1 MKKMFFKRLLV
12 FALLVASVLCVAAP
26 ALADARHEA
35 FMKTAKA
42 FVVDHKL
49 PDGEDIMPEDVGEDF
64 NENQLALCDVDGD
77 GKPELLINF
86 QTGTMASMLLYACGF
101 DEKDGKVTVKYVG
114 SPATEFFDNGAAK
127 DPALHNQGLG
137 GDFWPYSMSKYN
149 PEKGEFDYMGCVDA
163 WSKEDFPTH
172 PFEEGKAYPEDVD
185 VVKDGFV
192 YYIDDEH
199 FKDAKGLETPVDTPV
214 YEAWVAHYIGD
225 AKPIEI
231 EWASADEKGLQA
243 IDKK

>member
-1 MKKMFFKRLLV
+1 MKKFVCLFVLA
-12 FALLVASVLCVAAP
+12 ALAALCAAP
-26 ALADARHEA
+26 ALAADARHDA
-35 FMKTAKA
+35 FMKAAKA

-49 PDGEDIMPEDVGEDF
+49 PDGDDIMPEDVTEDF

-86 QTGTMASMLLYACGF
+86 QTGTMASMLLYVCGF
-101 DEKDGKVTVKYVG
+101 DEKEGKLTVEYNGTPG
-114 SPATEFFDNGAAK
+114 SEFFDNSTAK
-127 DPALHNQGLG
+127 CPALHNQGLG
-137 GDFWPYSMSKYN
+137 GEFWPYNIYKYN
-149 PEKGEFDYMGCVDA
+149 SEKGEYDYMGCVDA

-172 PFEEGKAYPEDVD
+172 PFEEGKEYPQEVD
-185 VVKDGFV
+185 KTGDGFV

-214 YEAWVAHYIGD
+214 YEAWVAYYIGD

-231 EWASADEKGLQA
+231 EWVSADEKGLQA

>member
-1 MKKMFFKRLLV
+1 MMKKFVTLFV
-12 FALLVASVLCVAAP
+12 LVALAALCAAP
-26 ALADARHEA
+26 ALGADARHEA
-35 FMKTAKA
+35 YMKTAKA

-49 PDGEDIMPEDVGEDF
+49 PDGDDIMPEDVTEDF
-64 NENQLALCDVDGD
+64 AENQLAFCDVDGD

-101 DEKDGKVTVKYVG
+101 DEKAGKVTVKYVG
-114 SPATEFFDNGAAK
+114 SPATEFYNNGCAK

-137 GDFWPYSMSKYN
+137 GDFWPYGISKYN
-149 PEKGEFDYMGCVDA
+149 PEKGEYDYMGNVDA

-172 PFEEGKAYPEDVD
+172 PFEEGKAYPADVD
-185 VVKDGFV
+185 KTGDGFV

-199 FKDAKGLETPVDTPV
+199 FKDAKGMETPVDTPV

-231 EWASADEKGLQA
+231 EWFSADEKGLKA
-243 IDKK
+243 LDKK